1 MQRATLPSMRRLL
14 CGLLILS
21 PLACHN
27 TPAEPAESAQP
38 AESLVFAGEV
48 KVARDARAELAGWMT
63 GAFSSAAQAAAYPEY
78 FEVRLVMVPIWEAR
92 NDGPWLYIEQAI
104 ASALDKP
111 YRQRVYHL
119 VEEAGGVR
127 SEVFELPGDALEFAG
142 AWRDVGSFSAISPAD
157 LTERTGCAVHLV
169 ETEEGHWAGST
180 LDDHC
185 LSDFRGAT
193 YATSEI
199 VLKPDSI
206 ESWDR
211 GFDAQG
217 EQVWGAVKGG
227 YVFDRIELPD

>member
-1 MQRATLPSMRRLL
+1 MLLRMRRLL
-14 CGLLILS
+14 STLLILS

-27 TPAEPAESAQP
+27 TPAEPAEP
-38 AESLVFAGEV
+38 AETIAFGGDVVF
-48 KVARDARAELAGWMT
+48 ARDARAELAEWMT
-63 GAFSSAAQAAAYPEY
+63 GCFSSAAQAEVDADY
-78 FEVRLVMVPIWEAR
+78 FEVRLVVVPIWGSR
-92 NDGPWLYIEQAI
+92 DDGPWLYIEQAV

-119 VEEAGGVR
+119 VSEDGGVR
-127 SEVFELPGDALEFAG
+127 SEVYELPGEALDYAG
-142 AWRDVGSFSAISPAD
+142 GWRDAGSFSAIGPDD
-157 LTERTGCAVHLV
+157 LTERTGCAVHLRPTQAGRW
-169 ETEEGHWAGST
+169 EGST

-193 YATSEI
+193 YATSQI

-227 YVFDRIELPD
+227 YVFDRTAMPE